1 MPDGGGRTAL
11 DEVDFGLRR
20 NLGLGELVV
29 GGAPSLAGESA
40 LCVASNTRGLDNLK
54 SWYI

>member
-1 MPDGGGRTAL
+1 MPDGGGKTAV

-20 NLGLGELVV
+20 NLGSGELVV
-29 GGAPSLAGESA
+29 GGAPSLVGESA
-40 LCVASNTRGLDNLK
+40 ICVASKTRSLDNLK